1 MTRVMVRPKVIEF
14 LAAHEGLVVNLAN
27 LMRAMPDGA
36 QESSVRNV
44 IRQVIED
51 GTFQITVLAAGHSW
65 RVDGVTPAGKAVYGD
80 GKADAGKTKMMV
92 GPLEILGNMEDGS
105 QLARDNASGKLYT
118 LRAL

>member
-1 MTRVMVRPKVIEF
+1 MARVMVRPSVIEF
-14 LAAHEGLVVNLAN
+14 LTAHEGMVVNMSD
-27 LMRAMPDGA
+27 LMRAMPEGA

-44 IRQVIED
+44 IRKLIDE
-51 GTFQITVLAAGHSW
+51 GTFQITVLSAGHSW
-65 RVDGVTPAGKAVYGD
+65 RVDGITPAGKAVYGQS
-80 GKADAGKTKMMV
+80 KATAPVKLMV

>member
-1 MTRVMVRPKVIEF
+1 MARVMVRPSVIEF
-14 LAAHEGLVVNLAN
+14 LTAHEGMVVNLVN
-27 LMRAMPDGA
+27 LMRAMPEGA

-65 RVDGVTPAGKAVYGD
+65 RVDGITPAGRAVYG
-80 GKADAGKTKMMV
+80 KSADAGKTKLMV